1 MDDAIRIGHE
11 NRQTLE
17 LARRHC
23 LNMQFVEAGGR
34 DMAEEAT
41 GLPISMRQVRCPVAF
56 GSPIHEPA
64 RHRWCVL
71 RGSLRRVLI
80 APADR

>member
-1 MDDAIRIGHE
+1 MDDAIRIGQE

-34 DMAEEAT
+34 GMAE
-41 GLPISMRQVRCPVAF
+41 
-56 GSPIHEPA
+56 
-64 RHRWCVL
+64 
-71 RGSLRRVLI
+71 
-80 APADR
+80 